1 LDSANAKTTG
11 LVNLVKKLKAAGV
24 PIDGIG
30 TQAHL
35 GVSAMCTQHYLQ
47 VANGFVTRP
56 VVLEVSRLRSTLW
69 QVLELMLP
77 LPSSISQELLLVTTK
92 RLFRLA
98 WHLPA
103 ALVSL

>member
-1 LDSANAKTTG
+1 MDSANAKTTG

-35 GVSAMCTQHYLQ
+35 GVSTMCTQHYPQ

-56 VVLEVSRLRSTLW
+56 EVLEVSHLRLILW
-69 QVLELMLP
+69 PALELMLP
-77 LPSSISQELLLVTTK
+77 LPSSISQEPPPVTTK

-98 WHLPA
+98 WHLLV